1 MLSKNYKP
9 KEDIMGNRCLIAFK
23 EKESKKKKEDV
34 PCIYLHWNG
43 GRDSVEAFLDAS
55 KRLGVRTNDQFYGM
69 ARMTQIISNY
79 LGGTLSIGISNVGDW
94 DLGFLDNGVYWVDG
108 LEIYDRTDTYDG
120 FKEQLSYDHEGMVK
134 DIIARNSFVHE
145 ETDEVV

>member
-1 MLSKNYKP
+1 
-9 KEDIMGNRCLIAFK
+9 MGNRCLIAFK
-23 EKESKKKKEDV
+23 EKESKKKKEEV

-43 GRDSVEAFLDAS
+43 GRDSVEAFLDAT
-55 KRLGVRTNDQFYGM
+55 KRLGVRTNDQSYGM

-94 DLGFLDNGVYWVDG
+94 DLDFLDNGVYWVDG

-120 FKEQLSYDHEGMVK
+120 FEEQKEYDHEEMVK
-134 DIIARNSFVHE
+134 EIIDRNSFVHE
-145 ETDEVV
+145 ETEVVR

>member
-1 MLSKNYKP
+1 
-9 KEDIMGNRCLIAFK
+9 MGNRCLIAFK
-23 EKESKKKKEDV
+23 EKESKKKKEEV

-120 FKEQLSYDHEGMVK
+120 FEEQKE
-134 DIIARNSFVHE
+134 
-145 ETDEVV
+145 

>member
-1 MLSKNYKP
+1 
-9 KEDIMGNRCLIAFK
+9 MGNRCLIAFK
-23 EKESKKKKEDV
+23 EKESKKKKEEV

-79 LGGTLSIGISNVGDW
+79 LGGTLSIGVSNVGDW

-120 FKEQLSYDHEGMVK
+120 FEEQKEYDHEEMVQ

-145 ETDEVV
+145 ETEVVV

>member
-1 MLSKNYKP
+1 
-9 KEDIMGNRCLIAFK
+9 MGNRCLIAFK
-23 EKESKKKKEDV
+23 EKESKKKKEEV

-120 FKEQLSYDHEGMVK
+120 FQEQLSYDHEEMVK
-134 DIIARNSFVHE
+134 EIIDRNSFVHE
-145 ETDEVV
+145 ETEVVV